1 MPHAQIAS
9 LGPDDA
15 GAIKLEFC
23 IPYQCEFGQRLAV
36 VGGSECLGNWN
47 PATALPMEW
56 QDGHVWVAR
65 CQWCVH
71 RTCRWGPGGWQQV
84 TRRSVSYRL
93 LRVSARLTRNAI
105 ALHLPPR
112 RPEDGSTRLEFK
124 YIVQNPDRSAA
135 QWQPGANREVLLDLT
150 QDVALVQ
157 VQDEWSTGKQI
168 VRVRYRWGV
177 RHATLNG
184 TQPGVGLAADRS
196 RSIRLRVSASNSRCL
211 PYLCGSC

>member
-1 MPHAQIAS
+1 MTQVPSNSNFASHINAS
-9 LGPDDA
+9 LGSASLWSGAASASAIGTPRPLCQWSGRTGTCGWLAVSGACIVCVAGVPVDDSSLA
-15 GAIKLEFC
+15 RHSVC
-23 IPYQCEFGQRLAV
+23 CEF
-36 VGGSECLGNWN
+36 
-47 PATALPMEW
+47 
-56 QDGHVWVAR
+56 
-65 CQWCVH
+65 
-71 RTCRWGPGGWQQV
+71 
-84 TRRSVSYRL
+84 

-168 VRVRYRWGV
+168 VRVRCR
-177 RHATLNG
+177 
-184 TQPGVGLAADRS
+184 
-196 RSIRLRVSASNSRCL
+196 
-211 PYLCGSC
+211 